1 MARIVLTNM
10 SVTVASYDLSSYIT
24 SVTLET
30 NVEAV
35 DTTAMSSTGVKTQI
49 AGLKSNTMTLDFHQD
64 FAASTVEATFYPLIG
79 TLTTAVIKPANSAT
93 SATNPSYSLADVLVT
108 SWTPL
113 NGGVGELSTASVT
126 YPCGA
131 ITKAIV

>member
-1 MARIVLTNM
+1 M
-10 SVTVASYDLSSYIT
+10 SVTVASFDLSSYIT
-24 SVTLET
+24 SVTIET
-30 NVEAV
+30 AVEAV
-35 DTTAMSSTGVKTQI
+35 DTTSMSSSAVKTQI
-49 AGLKSNTMTLDFHQD
+49 AGLKTNTVTLDFHQD

-79 TLTTAVIKPANSAT
+79 TLTTAVIKPVNSAT

-126 YPCGA
+126 FPCGA

>member
-1 MARIVLTNM
+1 
-10 SVTVASYDLSSYIT
+10 
-24 SVTLET
+24 
-30 NVEAV
+30 
-35 DTTAMSSTGVKTQI
+35 MSSSAVKTQI
-49 AGLKSNTMTLDFHQD
+49 AGLKTNQVTLDFHQD

-79 TLTTAVIKPANSAT
+79 TLTTAVIKPVNSAT

-126 YPCGA
+126 FPCGA